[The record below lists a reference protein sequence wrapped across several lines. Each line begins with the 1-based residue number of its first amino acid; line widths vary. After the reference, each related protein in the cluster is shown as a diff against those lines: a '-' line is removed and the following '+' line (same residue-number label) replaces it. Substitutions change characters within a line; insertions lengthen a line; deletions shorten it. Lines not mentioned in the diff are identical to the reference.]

1 LAPTCCHGYTASAGS
16 LRPLRGSTRVHTSF
30 GSIPIDR
37 CTSCQAIGDGVVFER
52 QDRAGAQ
59 DAHTGLGNARHFREV
74 LDHELKR
81 AQEGRRPLAL
91 VLIDVDELSR
101 LNHELGHLEGDA
113 ALQGLADCVREL
125 TSSKQLAF
133 RIGGDE
139 LAVVLPDSTLAD
151 GRRFRSRLSTQL
163 RARPPTS
170 SLRVSVTCGVV
181 ELERGEDP
189 TSLLRRADRALHQG
203 KQGPPAGP
211 TGVREPR
218 RPEPPGGTSSVR
230 KHLEEDG

>member
-1 LAPTCCHGYTASAGS
+1 
-16 LRPLRGSTRVHTSF
+16 V
-30 GSIPIDR
+30 D
-37 CTSCQAIGDGVVFER
+37 FER
-52 QDRAGAQ
+52 QDRA
-59 DAHTGLGNARHFREV
+59 DAPDARTGLGNARHFREV

-81 AQEGRRPLAL
+81 ANEGRRPLAL
-91 VLIDVDELSR
+91 VLIDVDELGR

-125 TSSKQLAF
+125 TSSKRLAF

-139 LAVVLPDSTLAD
+139 FAVILPDSTLAD
-151 GRRFRSRLSTQL
+151 GRRFRSRLITLL

-181 ELERGEDP
+181 ELERGERP

-203 KQGPPAGP
+203 RQGPPAGP

-218 RPEPPGGTSSVR
+218 RPEPR
-230 KHLEEDG
+230 A